1 MATGALM
8 GSGFSRPQAWLTPL
22 GVGRWAGGLLAA
34 VFILAAAT
42 VVPAQADDGRQL
54 VDSLGERVIAVLK
67 KDAGQAERRADLES
81 VLRDYFDLPEI
92 ARLVLGRHWRKAD
105 DGQQK
110 RYLELFADYVV
121 AVYSGQFGNYGG
133 QTFAVIQ
140 SRPVDRS
147 ETMVTA
153 QIQGNEGPPVV
164 LNFRIHPTSQGP
176 RIVDVAVEGVS
187 MLITMRDEFSSVVNR
202 EGIDGL
208 LRRLE
213 EKVNSA

>member
-1 MATGALM
+1 MRSGSVWPQVWFGA
-8 GSGFSRPQAWLTPL
+8 L
-22 GVGRWAGGLLAA
+22 GVGRFGGLLAAA
-34 VFILAAAT
+34 VFILAAAM
-42 VVPAQADDGRQL
+42 VSPAQADDGRRL

-67 KDAGQAERRADLES
+67 KDAAQAERRAELES

-105 DGQQK
+105 DAQQK

-133 QTFAVIQ
+133 QTFAVVQ
-140 SRPVDRS
+140 SRPVDQS

-153 QIQGNEGPPVV
+153 QIQGNDGPPIV
-164 LNFRIHPTSQGP
+164 LNFRIHPTAQGP

-213 EKVNSA
+213 EKVKSA